1 MRDVFKVG
9 LTLLLI
15 TAFAGLTLGMTNAIT
30 AEPIRKQ
37 ADAAAI
43 AARQAVLPDAAEF
56 TKAETDA
63 VEEAYQGY
71 AADGAFCGGTA
82 KVSVRGYGGPIEVTV
97 GMDAA
102 GRITTVHVGGA
113 DFSETAGL
121 GAKTKDVAFTEQFM
135 GQQAP
140 VALAKDGGSIDAV
153 SAATISSAAVVAAVN
168 QASAYLLTLIQGGH

>member
-1 MRDVFKVG
+1 MRDIFKVG
-9 LTLLLI
+9 FTLLLI

-37 ADAAAI
+37 ADAAAT
-43 AARQAVLPDAAEF
+43 AARQQVLPDAAEF
-56 TKAETDA
+56 TKVETDA

-71 AADGAFCGGTA
+71 TADGTFCGGTA
-82 KVSVRGYGGPIEVTV
+82 KVTVQGYGGPIEVTV

-102 GRITTVHVGGA
+102 GCLTAVNVGGT

-121 GAKTKDVAFTEQFM
+121 GAKTKDAAFTAQFS
-135 GQQAP
+135 GQLAP

-153 SAATISSAAVVAAVN
+153 SAATISSTAVVNAVN